1 MKKYILSIFSFFA
14 LICFGYSQDVN
25 PLVLEDGRI
34 EVVMSNDLSK
44 DDLMKLKD
52 DLLSLAKI
60 TIQYDVLDYNKKGK
74 IKNIRFSVDCHDGFA
89 GEYGIDRI
97 GDDFKFGFYRDYR
110 TGAAS
115 PFGLRPYPFDQTK

>member
-1 MKKYILSIFSFFA
+1 MKKYILSVLSFFA
-14 LICFGYSQDVN
+14 LAGISYSQDIN
-25 PLVLEDGRI
+25 PLILEDDRI

-44 DDLMKLKD
+44 EDLMKLKE

-60 TIQYDVLDYNKKGK
+60 TIQYDVLDYNRKGK
-74 IKNIRFSVDCHDGFA
+74 IKNIRFSVNCHDGFA

-110 TGAAS
+110 PGAAS
-115 PFGLRPYPFDQTK
+115 PFGLSSYPFDQTK